1 MNMASMKSPFV
12 NVNGMQHIGVA
23 VSDMNEMLPLYR
35 KLFGMDIPFF
45 DSVQAAPL
53 MDVYTHGKTITKRAS
68 MIMNLQGG
76 CAMEVIEAT
85 SFKGKG
91 NLNTFAWGDL
101 GINAVQMKS
110 KDIHKSHAFVKTLVD
125 CQPVQEGP
133 DARKGFFMKDPDGN
147 YFQFVE
153 NDEWYSNHG
162 HHSGGVLGISIGVTN
177 VDESMKLYRDIL
189 GFDQIVFDESAVF
202 ADWANL
208 PNGEERYRRVLL
220 TKSKPTGGGFGKV
233 TGKNYIEL
241 VNALDRVPQKIFKGR
256 MWGDYGFVHLGLDV
270 KGMRQLETQMSQK
283 GFPFTCDSQSA
294 LSMGNTKVHCVYI
307 DDPDGTL
314 IEMIEVF
321 KVPIVE
327 KWGLFLNVEKR
338 DPMKPLP
345 DFMLKFLRFSRI
357 KD

>member
-1 MNMASMKSPFV
+1 MKSTFV

-23 VSDMNEMLPLYR
+23 VSDMNKILPIYR

-45 DSVQAAPL
+45 VSVQAAPL
-53 MDVYTHGKTITKRAS
+53 MDVYTHGKTMTKRAS

-85 SFKGKG
+85 SFKGKA

-101 GINAVQMKS
+101 GINAIQMKS
-110 KDIHKSHAFVKTLVD
+110 RNITKSHDFVKDLVPTMGI
-125 CQPVQEGP
+125 QKGP
-133 DARKGFFMKDPDGN
+133 DQRKGFFINDPDGN
-147 YFQFVE
+147 LFQFVE
-153 NDEWYSNHG
+153 NNEWYSNNG
-162 HHSGGVLGISIGVTN
+162 HHSGGVLGISIGVRN
-177 VDESMKLYRDIL
+177 ADESMKLYQDIL
-189 GFDQIVFDESAVF
+189 GFDQVVFDETAVF
-202 ADWANL
+202 ADWSEL
-208 PNGEERYRRVLL
+208 PKGKEKYRRVLL
-220 TKSKPTGGGFGKV
+220 SKSKPTGGGFGKV

-241 VNALDRVPQKIFKGR
+241 VQAMDREPQKIFKGR
-256 MWGDYGFVHLGLDV
+256 IWGDYGFVHLGLDV
-270 KGMRQLETQMSQK
+270 KGMRELETQMSEK

-327 KWGLFLNVEKR
+327 KWGIYLNVEKR
-338 DPMKPLP
+338 DPMKPLS

>member
-1 MNMASMKSPFV
+1 MKSTFV

-23 VSDMNEMLPLYR
+23 VSDMNKILPIYR

-53 MDVYTHGKTITKRAS
+53 MDVYTHGKTMTKRAS

-85 SFKGKG
+85 SFKGKA

-101 GINAVQMKS
+101 GINAIQMKS
-110 KDIHKSHAFVKTLVD
+110 RNITKSYDFVKDLVPTMGI
-125 CQPVQEGP
+125 QKGP
-133 DARKGFFMKDPDGN
+133 DQRKGFFINDPDGN
-147 YFQFVE
+147 LFQFVE
-153 NDEWYSNHG
+153 NNEWYSNNG
-162 HHSGGVLGISIGVTN
+162 HQSGGVLGISIGVRN
-177 VDESMKLYRDIL
+177 ADESMKLYRDIL
-189 GFDQIVFDESAVF
+189 GFDQVVFDETAVF
-202 ADWANL
+202 ADWSEL
-208 PNGEERYRRVLL
+208 PNGKEKYRRVLL
-220 TKSKPTGGGFGKV
+220 SKSKPTGGGFGKV

-241 VNALDRVPQKIFKGR
+241 VQSMDREPQKIFKGR
-256 MWGDYGFVHLGLDV
+256 IWGDYGFVHLGLDV
-270 KGMRQLETQMSQK
+270 KGMRELETQMSEK

-327 KWGLFLNVEKR
+327 KWGIYLNVEKR

>member
-1 MNMASMKSPFV
+1 MKSTFV

-23 VSDMNEMLPLYR
+23 VSDMNKILPIYR

-45 DSVQAAPL
+45 DSIQAAPL

-91 NLNTFAWGDL
+91 NLHTFAWGDL
-101 GINAVQMKS
+101 GINSVHMKS
-110 KDIHKSHAFVKTLVD
+110 RNIDKSFAFVKDLVPTKSI
-125 CQPVQEGP
+125 QVAP
-133 DARKGFFMKDPDGN
+133 DQRKGFFINDPDGN
-147 YFQFVE
+147 LFQFVE
-153 NDEWYSNHG
+153 NTEWYSNSG
-162 HHSGGVLGISIGVTN
+162 HHSGGVLGTSIGVRDA
-177 VDESMKLYRDIL
+177 DESMKLYRDIL
-189 GFDQIVFDESAVF
+189 GFDQVVFDETGVF
-202 ADWANL
+202 ADWAEL
-208 PNGEERYRRVLL
+208 PNGTEKYRRVLL
-220 TKSKPTGGGFGKV
+220 SKSKPTGGGFGKV

-241 VNALDRVPQKIFKGR
+241 VQALDRVPQKVFKGR

-270 KGMRQLETQMSQK
+270 KGMRELEGQMSQK

-327 KWGLFLNVEKR
+327 KWGLYLNVEKR

>member
-1 MNMASMKSPFV
+1 MKSTFV

-23 VSDMNEMLPLYR
+23 VSDMNKILPIYR

-45 DSVQAAPL
+45 DSIQAAPL

-91 NLNTFAWGDL
+91 NLHTFAWGDL
-101 GINAVQMKS
+101 GINSVHMKS
-110 KDIHKSHAFVKTLVD
+110 RNIEKSFAFVKDLVPTKSI
-125 CQPVQEGP
+125 QVAP
-133 DARKGFFMKDPDGN
+133 DQRKGFFINDPDGN
-147 YFQFVE
+147 LFQFVE
-153 NDEWYSNHG
+153 NTEWYSNSG
-162 HHSGGVLGISIGVTN
+162 HHSGGVLGTSIGVRDA
-177 VDESMKLYRDIL
+177 DESMKLYRDIL
-189 GFDQIVFDESAVF
+189 GFDQVVFDETGVF
-202 ADWANL
+202 ADWAEL
-208 PNGEERYRRVLL
+208 PNGTEKYRRVLL
-220 TKSKPTGGGFGKV
+220 SKSKPTGGGFGKV

-241 VNALDRVPQKIFKGR
+241 VQALDRVPQKIFKGR

-270 KGMRQLETQMSQK
+270 KGMRELEVQMSQK

-327 KWGLFLNVEKR
+327 KWGLYLNVEKR

>member
-1 MNMASMKSPFV
+1 MKSTFV

-23 VSDMNEMLPLYR
+23 VSDMNKMLPIYR
-35 KLFGMDIPFF
+35 KLFGLDIPFF
-45 DSVQAAPL
+45 DSIQAAPL

-76 CAMEVIEAT
+76 CAMEMIEAT

-101 GINAVQMKS
+101 GINAVQIKS
-110 KDIHKSHAFVKTLVD
+110 RNLEKSQEVANQIVS
-125 CQPVQEGP
+125 VQDVQSGP
-133 DARKGFFMKDPDGN
+133 DGRKGFFINDPDGN
-147 YFQFVE
+147 IYQFVE
-153 NDEWYSNHG
+153 NNEWYSNNG
-162 HHSGGVLGISIGVTN
+162 HHAGGVLGISIGVSN
-177 VDESMKLYRDIL
+177 MEAAMNLYRDIL
-189 GFDQIVFDESAVF
+189 GFDELVYDQTAVF
-202 ADWANL
+202 TDWSEL
-208 PNGEERYRRVLL
+208 PNGKEKFRRVLL

-241 VNALDRVPQKIFKGR
+241 VQALDRVPQKIFKGR
-256 MWGDYGFVHLGLDV
+256 QWGDHGFVHLGLDV
-270 KGMRQLETQMSQK
+270 KGMRELETQLSAK
-283 GFPFTCDSQSA
+283 GFPFRCDSLSA

>member
-1 MNMASMKSPFV
+1 MKSTYV

-23 VSDMNEMLPLYR
+23 VSDMNKILPLYR

-53 MDVYTHGKTITKRAS
+53 MDVYTHGVTITKRAS

-110 KDIHKSHAFVKTLVD
+110 RNIEASHEFVKNLAPSKSI
-125 CQPVQEGP
+125 QAGP
-133 DARKGFFMKDPDGN
+133 DQRKGFFINDPDGN
-147 YFQFVE
+147 LFQFVE
-153 NDEWYSNHG
+153 NHEYYSNTG

-177 VDESMKLYRDIL
+177 ADESMKLYRDIL
-189 GFDQIVFDESAVF
+189 GFDQVVFDETAVF
-202 ADWANL
+202 SDWSEL
-208 PNGEERYRRVLL
+208 PNGTERFRRVLL

-241 VNALDRVPQKIFKGR
+241 VQAMDRVPQKLFKGR
-256 MWGDYGFVHLGLDV
+256 IWGDYGFVHLGLDV
-270 KGMRQLETQMSQK
+270 KGMRELEKDMSAK
-283 GFPFTCDSQSA
+283 GFPFTCDSLSA

>member
-1 MNMASMKSPFV
+1 M
-12 NVNGMQHIGVA
+12 A
-23 VSDMNEMLPLYR
+23 VSDMNKILPTYR

-45 DSVQAAPL
+45 DSIQAAPL
-53 MDVYTHGKTITKRAS
+53 MDVYTHGNTITKRAS

-91 NLNTFAWGDL
+91 NLHTFAWGDL
-101 GINAVQMKS
+101 GINSVHMKS
-110 KDIHKSHAFVKTLVD
+110 RNIEKSFACVKDLVPTMSIHIS
-125 CQPVQEGP
+125 P
-133 DARKGFFMKDPDGN
+133 DQRKGFFINDPDGN
-147 YFQFVE
+147 LFQFVE
-153 NDEWYSNHG
+153 NSEWYSNNG
-162 HHSGGVLGISIGVTN
+162 HHSGGVLGTSIGVRDA
-177 VDESMKLYRDIL
+177 DESMKLYRDIL
-189 GFDQIVFDESAVF
+189 GFDQIVFDEIGVF
-202 ADWANL
+202 ADWAEL
-208 PNGEERYRRVLL
+208 PNGTEKYRRVLL
-220 TKSKPTGGGFGKV
+220 SKSKPTGGGFGKV

-241 VNALDRVPQKIFKGR
+241 VQALDRVPQKIFKGR

-270 KGMRQLETQMSQK
+270 KGMRELEGQMSQK

-327 KWGLFLNVEKR
+327 KWGLYLNVEKR

-345 DFMLKFLRFSRI
+345 DFMLRFLRFSRI